1 MTSPF
6 TSFQF
11 SCPED
16 VFNEPIGNSYLPA
29 GRHDVTVV
37 SAEIAEGSYGLE
49 LILNFEDDLGK
60 KAKKNFSLIA
70 KDNPAKPGIFPH
82 FMYILFGQAAF
93 FDVILRTKLMMS
105 ALPSNTALAA
115 DLKGV
120 KINIEI
126 VPPKKGYTIIDIDG
140 RKAITDCKT
149 GEFLSEQTFETFDEA
164 KAHAKAVGLKQAY
177 TNVDKF
183 YAINDTARLTN
194 DVIGNA
200 MLASLA
206 AASTL
211 PKKRT
216 ASV

>member
-11 SCPED
+11 SCSED
-16 VFNEPIGNSYLPA
+16 VFNEPIGNSYLPV

-37 SAEIAEGSYGLE
+37 SAEIAEGNYGLE

-70 KDNPAKPGIFPH
+70 KDNPAKPGVFPH

-115 DLKGV
+115 DLKGI

-164 KAHAKAVGLKQAY
+164 GEHAKAVGLKRAY
-177 TNVDKF
+177 TKVDKF
-183 YAINDTARLTN
+183 YAISDTVRMTN

-200 MLASLA
+200 MLSSLA